1 MTDQPTGT
9 TIEGTP
15 WEEPRP
21 PHLPDAVSGVSPW
34 AIPFMVLAAIQV
46 LAGWLEWEAQGDLG
60 DPGYGVSIA
69 LGIVPAAC
77 ISLLGAALLIRHP
90 DALRRLPMLVFGVSL
105 LAATVL
111 LPLVVRALSDPL
123 RLTEPTFVEDVYG
136 HAINVVSAFGL
147 VYVARGLDG
156 ARRRPDV
163 VSVRGLGT
171 ILTVV
176 VLLGAVA
183 TMLPAFVFGADE
195 LLTLGNVVAL
205 IMSVFVTLAWCY
217 VFVISLGGW
226 SAGES
231 PRLGW
236 LLVTIAAAI
245 EILFRL
251 LISVSGL
258 LDISQAGAIVLWII
272 SLAFVAV
279 WVLFLLA
286 FAAGLPSIAEPEAG
300 DAEPETMATAE
311 AGTGA
316 TADQQAATPP
326 GSGAG

>member
-1 MTDQPTGT
+1 M
-9 TIEGTP
+9 
-15 WEEPRP
+15 
-21 PHLPDAVSGVSPW
+21 
-34 AIPFMVLAAIQV
+34 
-46 LAGWLEWEAQGDLG
+46 
-60 DPGYGVSIA
+60 
-69 LGIVPAAC
+69 
-77 ISLLGAALLIRHP
+77 
-90 DALRRLPMLVFGVSL
+90 
-105 LAATVL
+105 
-111 LPLVVRALSDPL
+111 SDPL

-217 VFVISLGGW
+217 LFVIALGGW

-272 SLAFVAV
+272 SLAFVAGV
-279 WVLFLLA
+279 GPVP
-286 FAAGLPSIAEPEAG
+286 AGVRGGPAVDG
-300 DAEPETMATAE
+300 
-311 AGTGA
+311 
-316 TADQQAATPP
+316 
-326 GSGAG
+326 GAGGRRRRARDDSHGGGGDGGYGRSAGSDASRFRSRLRPSSTCSVGA